1 MTYPGGNRRIDRVLD
16 DEFLGRLPDTSLE
29 ELRAMRADA
38 EQEEVDLSYLRR
50 LLQGRMDIMRAETA
64 RRAGGDDASSLI
76 DLLPGILAEEGSG
89 HADPRGLGR
98 HATLEPS
105 RADSHRRYVEAL
117 VADVDFSDPASH
129 DDASL
134 AHALEVL
141 EREEAIVSTN
151 RKAVQVVMDRC
162 TAEIGRRY
170 RDGGAD
176 VADLLPS
183 ETS

>member
-1 MTYPGGNRRIDRVLD
+1 MTYPDGHRRIDRVLAD
-16 DEFLGRLPDTSLE
+16 GFLDRISEVPIE
-29 ELRAMRADA
+29 ELRVMRADA

-50 LLQGRMDIMRAETA
+50 LLQGRLDIMRAEVA
-64 RRAGGDDASSLI
+64 RRAGDSSVSLI
-76 DLLPGILAEEGSG
+76 DLLPGILADEGERPAS
-89 HADPRGLGR
+89 PRGLGR

-134 AHALEVL
+134 AHAMSTL
-141 EREEAIVSTN
+141 EREEVIVSTT
-151 RKAVQVVMDRC
+151 RREVQQVMDQC
-162 TAEIGRRY
+162 NAEITRRY
-170 RDGGAD
+170 RDGDAD

-183 ETS
+183 ESS